1 MSKEQKTEGKAVIH
15 IDSSVENGAYS
26 NAANVIHSP
35 HEFILDFALFL
46 PGDRRKVVSRIITSP
61 AHAKQLAEALNRNV
75 EKYEETYGVIEVG
88 KGDIE
93 PDFSGPVN

>member
-1 MSKEQKTEGKAVIH
+1 MSL
-15 IDSSVENGAYS
+15 SS
-26 NAANVIHSP
+26 
-35 HEFILDFALFL
+35 ILLFF
-46 PGDRRKVVSRIITSP
+46 S
-61 AHAKQLAEALNRNV
+61 QALNRNV